1 MPLAYGPLVQLET
14 FVFLQ
19 IIFFQT
25 NIIHGNPS
33 SQCQAKEIEDLKQRL
48 ESQDWQ
54 VQELEMQVDI
64 LKKALEQAQEDA
76 QRTEGLPALSS
87 SHQFPER
94 ASLADQSDSD
104 GSACKK
110 LADKIHT
117 PGAHEVFRYDPRLE
131 ILFDSLD

>member
-1 MPLAYGPLVQLET
+1 MRCDTSKRGSGSIVAISAHVMPLAYGPLVQLET

-64 LKKALEQAQEDA
+64 LKKALEQA
-76 QRTEGLPALSS
+76 
-87 SHQFPER
+87 
-94 ASLADQSDSD
+94 DSPK
-104 GSACKK
+104 AE
-110 LADKIHT
+110 T
-117 PGAHEVFRYDPRLE
+117 P
-131 ILFDSLD
+131 